1 MVMEDLH
8 SRHFSG
14 CFDRNMHSCCWFIRS
29 NFSVEAA
36 RCLPTC
42 PKHGG
47 WLPDGCVDPG
57 LQEVD
62 GLESPIHPN
71 QSNTLLFTGQTW
83 SSMVKH
89 GQPGQS
95 VLMHPNDPLYNLRK
109 KAEGWTDKQKF
120 FVFYISVKIICQ
132 QETRFSPQMKASASP
147 PFRRGECLRPSSGG
161 CQARWRGDSLE
172 GKQGTVWLLDTAAQ
186 RRTTG

>member
-1 MVMEDLH
+1 MEDLH
-8 SRHFSG
+8 SRHVSG
-14 CFDRNMHSCCWFIRS
+14 CFDRNMHSCWFIRS

-83 SSMVKH
+83 SNMVKH
-89 GQPGQS
+89 GQS

-147 PFRRGECLRPSSGG
+147 PSRRGECRRPSSGG
-161 CQARWRGDSLE
+161 CRAHWRGDSLE